1 MTAIEY
7 VTVAIS
13 ALAIVTRIV
22 MFVRNPSVS
31 GPTEQW
37 AADYPN

>member
-22 MFVRNPSVS
+22 MFVRNPSVG

-37 AADYPN
+37 SADYRG